1 MSGIEQVRHT
11 RLASLAAS
19 KSVDLIRILD
29 GPKRRSPWLP
39 IGWCGYFPSH
49 GAFLFSSLTR
59 SITLRQAVRRS
70 PTGRDPGR
78 PRLFLVTCPHANNNP
93 VINTDPTGH
102 ECFDTGDI
110 PSPHCTPDSD
120 YEDGGGGGF
129 GDNSGTSAD
138 GSAIANAGDS
148 SSGDAPATTAQ
159 LDTQENQMPSSGPH
173 IR

>member
-59 SITLRQAVRRS
+59 SITLRQAARRS
-70 PTGRDPGR
+70 PTGRDPGV
-78 PRLFLVTCPHANNNP
+78 PGSSLLLAHM
-93 VINTDPTGH
+93 PT
-102 ECFDTGDI
+102 TI
-110 PSPHCTPDSD
+110 PSSIQTL
-120 YEDGGGGGF
+120 
-129 GDNSGTSAD
+129 
-138 GSAIANAGDS
+138 
-148 SSGDAPATTAQ
+148 
-159 LDTQENQMPSSGPH
+159 LDTNVLILAIYPLHIVLQIVTMRMAAEAVLGLIVTQVQMEMMQLQMLVILLQMVLLRQRLNLMPRKTRCRVRAPH
-173 IR
+173 